1 MIVEEKRQRDER
13 FIEAIRQNRAGM
25 FRVARMMLRSDSDA
39 EEAVADATACAYAH
53 IHTLRSWEA
62 VRPWLMRITVN
73 MCHKVLRRRKREL
86 PSDDAA
92 LFDRPIAPREAENIW
107 ALVER
112 LDALYSVPLVMAY
125 AEGMKLEEI
134 AAALHVPKGTVSAR
148 MTRGRQK
155 LKTWMEEER

>member
-1 MIVEEKRQRDER
+1 MEEKRRCDER
-13 FIEAIRQNRAGM
+13 FVEAIRQNRAGM

-39 EEAVADATACAYAH
+39 EEAVADATERAYEH
-53 IHTLRSWEA
+53 LKTLRNWAA
-62 VRPWLMRITVN
+62 VRPWLMRITIN
-73 MCHKVLRRRKREL
+73 ACHKTLRRRKREL

-92 LFDRPIAPREAENIW
+92 LFDRPMQPSEENIW

-112 LDALYSVPLVMAY
+112 LDALYSVPLTMFY

-134 AAALHVPKGTVSAR
+134 AAALCVPKGTISAR

-155 LKTWMEEER
+155 LKMWMEEGK